1 MRLHSFLWNH
11 YSFACWQVQAN
22 FPWIMNTWVLSLF
35 WRLWSGVWH
44 NANCSQAHLQSL
56 IKPYYLPC
64 SVDYLQEEKQPVV
77 EPLLHIFSK
86 LVVQGLPRVLTA
98 YEKHC
103 DDKHVCLLL
112 LPLGLFLN
120 TIKAYLVHNS
130 FEIVVFSAVID
141 AFLCLSSPLM

>member
-1 MRLHSFLWNH
+1 
-11 YSFACWQVQAN
+11 
-22 FPWIMNTWVLSLF
+22 MNNEHLS
-35 WRLWSGVWH
+35 
-44 NANCSQAHLQSL
+44 SQFILASL
-56 IKPYYLPC
+56 IRSMTQCQLLSGSFTKLNQTILSP
-64 SVDYLQEEKQPVV
+64 VQRLQEEKQLVV

-141 AFLCLSSPLM
+141 AFLCLLSPLM